1 MYIAALLEKQRRDHA
16 ADVTYAR
23 RKLVAAV
30 RWRVAAAAAAAASS
44 SSSAAAA
51 AAAAAAVGEA
61 ADQAAGAGEVA
72 TAAGKEAAAAGEAAA
87 WDLAAPAAT
96 HSVVR
101 RVPSV
106 RRLLRSGRP
115 EPLLSDAALRAAG
128 RVLRGGEFLLAW
140 LLHARHGI
148 YTACA
153 LHMHC
158 SYCTHALHAR
168 TASGEFYLHGY
179 DVGGAV
185 ML

>member
-30 RWRVAAAAAAAASS
+30 RWRVAAAAAAAA
-44 SSSAAAA
+44 AA
-51 AAAAAAVGEA
+51 GEA

-87 WDLAAPAAT
+87 AWDLAAPAAT

-106 RRLLRSGRP
+106 RRLLRGDRP

-140 LLHARHGI
+140 LLHTRHGI

-158 SYCTHALHAR
+158 TYCTHALHSR

>member
-1 MYIAALLEKQRRDHA
+1 VYIAALLEKQRRDHA
-16 ADVTYAR
+16 TDVTYAR

-30 RWRVAAAAAAAASS
+30 RWRSEAAAAAVAAAAAT
-44 SSSAAAA
+44 AAAA
-51 AAAAAAVGEA
+51 AAAAAAGEA
-61 ADQAAGAGEVA
+61 ADEAAGAGEAA
-72 TAAGKEAAAAGEAAA
+72 TAAGEEAAAAGEAAAA

-106 RRLLRSGRP
+106 RRLLRGGRP

-140 LLHARHGI
+140 LLHTRHGI
-148 YTACA
+148 CTACA
-153 LHMHC
+153 RT
-158 SYCTHALHAR
+158 CTARHALHSR
-168 TASGEFYLHGY
+168 TALGEFYLHGY